1 MYIEGWKEYMP
12 GIIVYAE
19 QNQKNSKYKAES
31 SIYNTNENPRL
42 KICFHK
48 NLHFAISLNFKVFW
62 ANKGRFGIIS
72 HLWENCVDSSWAL
85 ELGLWS

>member
-12 GIIVYAE
+12 GITVYAE

-42 KICFHK
+42 KICFNK
-48 NLHFAISLNFKVFW
+48 NLHFAISLLFLL
-62 ANKGRFGIIS
+62 IS
-72 HLWENCVDSSWAL
+72 RSFEPIKAG
-85 ELGLWS
+85 LGLLVTFGRIVWTRLGY